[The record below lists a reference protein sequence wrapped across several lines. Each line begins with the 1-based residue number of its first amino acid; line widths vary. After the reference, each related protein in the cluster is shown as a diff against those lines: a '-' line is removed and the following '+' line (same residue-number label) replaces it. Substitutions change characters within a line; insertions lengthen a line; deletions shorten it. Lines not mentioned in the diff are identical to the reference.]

1 MRGGAAMTAAGPK
14 FYLEIKTSFRH
25 GAAHSSYGQGTRA
38 GVQGVLLYT
47 GYTHVTCSFA
57 LLLL

>member
-25 GAAHSSYGQGTRA
+25 GAAHSSYGQGMRA
-38 GVQGVLLYT
+38 GVQGVLYT
-47 GYTHVTCSFA
+47 AQTHVTCSFA